1 MKDALKKDGGLHGTL
16 GQISTSGDRNAMKD
30 ALNKDGGLHGTLGQI
45 STCGDRNAMIEALKK
60 DADKAAKAIG
70 EHPTKKGI
78 TLGQTSVKSGLSQ
91 RMAGSPRPISTN
103 LAQAM
108 TKNDEIVIEDLRG
121 ASLA

>member
-1 MKDALKKDGGLHGTL
+1 MKDALK
-16 GQISTSGDRNAMKD
+16 
-30 ALNKDGGLHGTLGQI
+30 KDGGLHGTLGQI

-70 EHPTKKGI
+70 EKPIKKGGA
-78 TLGQTSVKSGLSQ
+78 LGQTSIKAGLAQ
-91 RMAGSPRPISTN
+91 RMAGSPRPIPTN

-108 TKNDEIVIEDLRG
+108 TKNDEITIEDLRD